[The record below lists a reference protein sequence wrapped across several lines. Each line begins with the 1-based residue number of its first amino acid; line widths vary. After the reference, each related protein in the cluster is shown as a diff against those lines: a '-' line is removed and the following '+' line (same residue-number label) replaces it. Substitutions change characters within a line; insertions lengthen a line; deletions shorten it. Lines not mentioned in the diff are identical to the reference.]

1 MRRLFVLSSLTPSS
15 LAAIFEATLRLA
27 DGSGTSLRHKPGRLL
42 ATAVFA
48 SLLPTRSYHCH
59 ESGWFAKGLLD
70 GESHA
75 WKINVLWK
83 L

>member
-27 DGSGTSLRHKPGRLL
+27 DGSGIALGHKPMRLL

-48 SLLPTRSYHCH
+48 SLLPIRSYHCH
-59 ESGWFAKGLLD
+59 ESG
-70 GESHA
+70 
-75 WKINVLWK
+75 
-83 L
+83 